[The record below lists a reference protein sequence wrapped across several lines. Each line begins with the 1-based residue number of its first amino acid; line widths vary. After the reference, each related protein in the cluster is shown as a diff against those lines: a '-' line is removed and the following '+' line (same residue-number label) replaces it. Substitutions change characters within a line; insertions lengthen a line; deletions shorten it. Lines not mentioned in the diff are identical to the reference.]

1 MLGGVRNRSA
11 TVIVTAASEP
21 VVVARQEMKAL
32 RQHPSGI
39 ALSCRRAAQEQ
50 WRRGPATTP
59 AAV

>member
-32 RQHPSGI
+32 RQHPWG
-39 ALSCRRAAQEQ
+39 LR
-50 WRRGPATTP
+50 
-59 AAV
+59 